1 MYCSDRC
8 RHAAHRQR
16 RRSGRAVT
24 RARRP
29 SDQQLP
35 TAAPTA
41 GGMAAWAA
49 WARAT
54 YVIDETG
61 EQLLRL
67 AVEADVRYQQRA
79 LCSTLR
85 ALTTAEGRLRPE
97 VAVERDTRAAIARL
111 IQQLDLEDMSDE
123 KTTAPAVGD
132 L

>member
-67 AVEADVRYQQRA
+67 AVEADVRYQQARA
-79 LCSTLR
+79 VLD
-85 ALTTAEGRLRPE
+85 AEGPDDSGR
-97 VAVERDTRAAIARL
+97 
-111 IQQLDLEDMSDE
+111 
-123 KTTAPAVGD
+123 APAPGGGGRARHQGGHRAVNPATRP
-132 L
+132 